1 MTLVKIIRKYLFIS
15 MLPILVIGCISHY
28 FIFGFFI
35 HYSTDRM
42 LTEQQLD
49 IESYISE
56 YDTLSLATTLVLEP
70 ARIEQK
76 LIGTDTILLDK
87 MFCDTIMYSE
97 ETGTFMPYRQ
107 LHFVTSYKGDNYL
120 VTLNA
125 PTMMTNDL
133 FYAIIASLLV
143 LVVLFIIFT
152 YVIEYLLKKNIWK
165 PLNQNMQKL
174 QSYNLK
180 ANTVLELK
188 NTGILEFDQISNVI
202 HKMVDRI
209 NEDYDNSR
217 VFIEDASHEMQ
228 TPLSIIKS
236 KLDLLLQSES
246 LRQDQS
252 QQQAIVSMLRAVT
265 RLSKLNKSLMLINK
279 INNNQFENKKNVQFD
294 KLLEVYLVDLEELFA
309 SKNLIVKS
317 QIESF
322 RLNVDPALVEMLL
335 SNLLSNAFKYSTVGG
350 KIDVVLQKQRLI
362 ITNSCE
368 ERGLSVNLFNRLV
381 KQSNTTDS
389 SGLGLNIVKSICD
402 KNNFIV
408 QYTYPQKTIFKI
420 EIIFPED

>member
-15 MLPILVIGCISHY
+15 MLPILIIGCISHY

-76 LIGTDTILLDK
+76 AIDSGTVLPDK

-107 LHFVTSYKGDNYL
+107 LHFVTSYKGGRYL

-143 LVVLFIIFT
+143 LVVLFILFT
-152 YVIEYLLKKNIWK
+152 YVIEYLLKRNVWK
-165 PLNQNMQKL
+165 PLNQNRQKL

-188 NTGILEFDQISNVI
+188 DTGILEFNQINDVI
-202 HKMVDRI
+202 RKMVNRI

-217 VFIEDASHEMQ
+217 IFIENASHEMQ

-236 KLDLLLQSES
+236 KLDLLLQDES
-246 LRQDQS
+246 LRSNDDQRE
-252 QQQAIVSMLRAVT
+252 AVMSMLRAVT

-279 INNNQFENKKNVQFD
+279 INNNQFDNIKVIQLD
-294 KLLEVYLVDLEELFA
+294 KLLEMYLIDLEELFA
-309 SKNLIVKS
+309 SKNLS
-317 QIESF
+317 IESRIEPF
-322 RLNVDPALVEMLL
+322 RLNIDPALVEMLL

-350 KIDVVLQKQRLI
+350 NINILLHDKRLVI
-362 ITNSCE
+362 MNSCE
-368 ERGLSVNLFNRLV
+368 EKDTSLNLFNRSV
-381 KQSNTTDS
+381 RNSNIPDS
-389 SGLGLNIVKSICD
+389 SGLGLNIVKTICD
-402 KNNFIV
+402 KNNFII
-408 QYTYPQKTIFKI
+408 QYTYPQKTKFQI
-420 EIIFPED
+420 EIDFSKN